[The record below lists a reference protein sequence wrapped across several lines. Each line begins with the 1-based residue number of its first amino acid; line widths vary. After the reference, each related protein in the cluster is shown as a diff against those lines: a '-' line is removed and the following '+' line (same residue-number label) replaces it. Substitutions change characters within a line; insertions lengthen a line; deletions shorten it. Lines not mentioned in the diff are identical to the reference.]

1 MLAEVGADDAQVK
14 YFLNVEFGF
23 GSEES
28 YEKF

>member
-14 YFLNVEFGF
+14 HFLNVEFGF

-28 YEKF
+28 HE